1 GVRWWMR
8 PRIRQGSRR
17 SSRSKTHGSLRS
29 PWLRFHRG
37 AGLVTV
43 GFGGWHAGVVPGRGL
58 KGAVLGTFLLS
69 AFTGVFGALSYR
81 WIPVRLTRLEWRG
94 SLPEEL
100 AAERA
105 ELADRLYRLLS
116 GKDAM
121 LKKVAE
127 VVLLPYSRSTLASLR
142 LLCSGRD
149 LAAERARLSS
159 DIEER

>member
-1 GVRWWMR
+1 
-8 PRIRQGSRR
+8 
-17 SSRSKTHGSLRS
+17 
-29 PWLRFHRG
+29 
-37 AGLVTV
+37 
-43 GFGGWHAGVVPGRGL
+43 
-58 KGAVLGTFLLS
+58 
-69 AFTGVFGALSYR
+69 
-81 WIPVRLTRLEWRG
+81 G

-159 DIEER
+159 DIEERLKGRGHDQLSGLDELIKTVVDLRALPLRRGLTAAMRSWQPLHAGLTITLLVLLLLHLIA